1 MQNAD
6 IRAFVQDVAR
16 ASGRTLIVDP
26 RVQGTVTV
34 ATDRALSR
42 DQMFDLLLSTLRA
55 NNLVAIPAG
64 PNTYRIAPDE
74 AAASQAWAHE
84 LEACCGASPAAA

>member
-55 NNLVAIPAG
+55 NCP
-64 PNTYRIAPDE
+64 PSAPMRQIE
-74 AAASQAWAHE
+74 GSR
-84 LEACCGASPAAA
+84 